1 MTWCAPRR
9 GCQTFNS
16 AWSVM
21 SGSHT
26 LTLQFWKPRQPRRGI
41 WSPSCVKW
49 RRTCALAAEC
59 RSTEWQPL
67 NIWRFVFTT
76 CDQEAKFMS
85 TPAAERAHK
94 HIENCL
100 HHYLWMHESAWVHN
114 KWYCLPVPK
123 VHYSW
128 HLGYSARF
136 MNPRFCWT
144 YKAESWVGK
153 LSHIASSC
161 AFGVKSARLTVPF
174 SEKYRYFV
182 HVRLARQVLE

>member
-1 MTWCAPRR
+1 MMCTKERLSNLYLGMICDVRKPHADYPILKAKAAKTRHLIPIL
-9 GCQTFNS
+9 CQVAKDMCTGS
-16 AWSVM
+16 RM
-21 SGSHT
+21 SRHRVAALEH
-26 LTLQFWKPRQPRRGI
+26 LTGFY
-41 WSPSCVKW
+41 
-49 RRTCALAAEC
+49 
-59 RSTEWQPL
+59 
-67 NIWRFVFTT
+67 TT
-76 CDQEAKFMS
+76 CDQEPMFMS
-85 TPAAERAHK
+85 TPSAERAHK